1 MAEKSINARIATE
14 VMEWHI
20 DPDDDDSWLDSDGI
34 RQMQVCDWMPN
45 SDLNTCYLAEDEI
58 EKRGLWEDYQQS
70 LYGIFRA
77 AKNDSDPTAALFMN
91 MDKFLI
97 RLTPAQRCQAMLS
110 AVSK

>member
-1 MAEKSINARIATE
+1 MQPTDINARIAKE
-14 VMEWHI
+14 VMGWEPVPYSAERWRVKSGQER
-20 DPDDDDSWLDSDGI
+20 DLPDFEHSLDA
-34 RQMQVCDWMPN
+34 CA
-45 SDLNTCYLAEDEI
+45 LAEAEI
-58 EKRGLWEDYQQS
+58 DRRGLWEDYQQS